1 MGGKYKQFGPWN
13 VKQTEQEGGG
23 GGGGGEG
30 VQTMESE
37 KRVGGWLRPLWYSWQ
52 TFYTVVFVVLEL

>member
-1 MGGKYKQFGPWN
+1 MGGKYKQFGPCN

-37 KRVGGWLRPLWYSWQ
+37 KRVGG
-52 TFYTVVFVVLEL
+52 

>member
-1 MGGKYKQFGPWN
+1 MASTNNLAPVMLSKQN
-13 VKQTEQEGGG
+13 KKGGG

-37 KRVGGWLRPLWYSWQ
+37 KRVGG
-52 TFYTVVFVVLEL
+52 

>member
-1 MGGKYKQFGPWN
+1 MGGKYKQFGPCN
-13 VKQTEQEGGG
+13 VKQTEQEGG

-37 KRVGGWLRPLWYSWQ
+37 KRVGG
-52 TFYTVVFVVLEL
+52 

>member
-1 MGGKYKQFGPWN
+1 MLSKQN
-13 VKQTEQEGGG
+13 KKGGG
-23 GGGGGEG
+23 GGAGGGGG

-52 TFYTVVFVVLEL
+52 TFYTVVFVVLEP

>member
-13 VKQTEQEGGG
+13 VKQTEQVGGG
-23 GGGGGEG
+23 GAGGGEG

-37 KRVGGWLRPLWYSWQ
+37 KRVGG
-52 TFYTVVFVVLEL
+52 

>member
-13 VKQTEQEGGG
+13 VKQTEQERGG

-37 KRVGGWLRPLWYSWQ
+37 KRVGG
-52 TFYTVVFVVLEL
+52 

>member
-13 VKQTEQEGGG
+13 VKQTEQERGG

-30 VQTMESE
+30 VHTMESE
-37 KRVGGWLRPLWYSWQ
+37 KRVGG
-52 TFYTVVFVVLEL
+52 

>member
-1 MGGKYKQFGPWN
+1 MLSKQN
-13 VKQTEQEGGG
+13 KKGGG
-23 GGGGGEG
+23 GGGRGEG

>member
-13 VKQTEQEGGG
+13 VKQTEQERGGGGGGGGGGGKTRGGGG

-37 KRVGGWLRPLWYSWQ
+37 KRVGG
-52 TFYTVVFVVLEL
+52 

>member
-1 MGGKYKQFGPWN
+1 MGGKYKKFGPWN
-13 VKQTEQEGGG
+13 VKQTEQEG

-37 KRVGGWLRPLWYSWQ
+37 KRVGG
-52 TFYTVVFVVLEL
+52 